1 MRKKRTAS
9 SPEIFDVANKKRRIR
24 DKYIKRLKVIRAN
37 YGVNYPELDN
47 VRGTSTED
55 FKRLA
60 YETYRRF
67 PSGSSKDF
75 EFFVAKDR
83 LDNAE
88 VAFGKALIPKVKSKS
103 SPKKL
108 IPKRVSF
115 DEATRIIKGELD
127 KIVNTRERVTTK
139 RKKLNEAL
147 ELAKTKTKTTNSTIR
162 SLRIELASNPNFSF
176 DNLKG
181 KLTEALAAKI
191 SNEYEI
197 WFGKGDTVREEIEA
211 KINYDIADDLSLPIV
226 KVKPDAS
233 GDRNTLFY
241 ALSESLG
248 ELKQIYDN
256 KVDGGVIWKLD
267 NLAGKGGAVFVIIE
281 SQVVEYINSLDDV
294 IVNRVVKAL
303 GSSNLGDFDAYGSTI
318 EYSTADN
325 YIEKIDA
332 SVVVGD
338 IVRYFKEYINRLA
351 MKYLDAE
358 IAMVEKRTKK
368 KFNRNVYPNNL
379 SKADLRI
386 YKKAVEEYERKDRE
400 KETQIEVF
408 KEGDE

>member
-1 MRKKRTAS
+1 MGKKTAT

-24 DKYIKRLKVIRAN
+24 DKYIKRLQAISSK
-37 YGVNYPELDN
+37 YGVEYPELSN
-47 VRGTSTED
+47 IRRTSTED

-60 YETYRRF
+60 YESYRRF
-67 PSGSSKDF
+67 PSKSIKDF
-75 EFFVAKDR
+75 DLFIAKDR

-88 VAFGKALIPKVKSKS
+88 VLLRKELIPKVKSKS
-103 SPKKL
+103 NPKKL
-108 IPKRVSF
+108 IPKRVVF
-115 DEATRIIKGELD
+115 DEATRIIRNELD
-127 KIVNTRERVTTK
+127 KTFKSRERVTTK
-139 RKKLNEAL
+139 RKKMNEAL
-147 ELAKTKTKTTNSTIR
+147 ALAKTKTKTQDGTIR
-162 SLRIELASNPNFSF
+162 SLRIELKRNPNFSF

-181 KLTEALAAKI
+181 KLTEELADKI
-191 SNEYEI
+191 TNEYEI
-197 WFGKGDTVREEIEA
+197 WFGKGDTAREDIES
-211 KINYDIADDLSLPIV
+211 KINYSIATDITEPIV
-226 KVKPDAS
+226 KVKPDIR

-241 ALSESLG
+241 ALSESLS
-248 ELKQIYDN
+248 ELKQIYEN
-256 KVDGGVIWKLD
+256 KGGGGVIWKLD

-294 IVNRVVKAL
+294 IVSRVVKAL

-325 YIEKIDA
+325 YTEDIDA

-351 MKYLDAE
+351 MKYLEVE
-358 IAMVEKRTKK
+358 IAEVEKRTKK

-379 SKADLRI
+379 SRADLRI

-400 KETQIEVF
+400 KEEQIEVF
-408 KEGDE
+408 REGDE